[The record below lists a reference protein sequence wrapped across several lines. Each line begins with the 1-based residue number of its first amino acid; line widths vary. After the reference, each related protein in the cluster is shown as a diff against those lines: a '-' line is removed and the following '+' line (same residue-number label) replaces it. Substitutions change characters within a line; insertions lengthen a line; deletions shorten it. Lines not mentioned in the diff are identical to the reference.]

1 MKLNL
6 SGELG
11 SVWTSLD
18 SSSSEL
24 DQSNAIQFLDEISLL
39 LAKRVAEAT
48 GVKINFEREPSLWI
62 DHIEWQDVVGPF
74 SFYKR
79 QSSPLETIL
88 RENPLAKI
96 VDLLAYFYRS
106 PCHGRE
112 VQLYYFKQEQ
122 GSNLFRIYRPKL

>member
-48 GVKINFEREPSLWI
+48 GVKINFEREPPLWI
-62 DHIEWQDVVGPF
+62 DSIEWQDVVGPF
-74 SFYKR
+74 SFYKS

-88 RENPLAKI
+88 RENSLAKI

-112 VQLYYFKQEQ
+112 VRLYYFKQEQ
-122 GSNLFRIYRPKL
+122 GSNLFRIYRRKL